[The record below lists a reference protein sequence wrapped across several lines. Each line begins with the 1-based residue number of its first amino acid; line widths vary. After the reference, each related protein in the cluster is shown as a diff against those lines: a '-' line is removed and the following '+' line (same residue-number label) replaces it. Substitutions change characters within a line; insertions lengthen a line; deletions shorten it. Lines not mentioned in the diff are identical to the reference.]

1 MTNIEKLRS
10 MSIDEF
16 SLWLDENGL
25 FDNSPWMNWF
35 DKEYC
40 ENCEAE
46 KVMMENGKTCPCA
59 YCEIHE
65 HCRFFPD
72 IPTPVNYDIIKMWL
86 QREETGEEKK

>member
-1 MTNIEKLRS
+1 MTNIEKLRA
-10 MSIDEF
+10 MSLDEF

-46 KVMMENGKTCPCA
+46 KVMMGNGNVCSCA
-59 YCEIHE
+59 HCEVHNF
-65 HCRFFPD
+65 CRYFSNSEVPS
-72 IPTPVNYDIIKMWL
+72 NYDIIKMWL
-86 QREETGEEKK
+86 KREALKDG

>member
-1 MTNIEKLRS
+1 MTNIEKLRT
-10 MSIDEF
+10 MPLDEF

-25 FDNSPWMNWF
+25 FDNSPWMSWF
-35 DKEYC
+35 DKKYC

-46 KVMMENGKTCPCA
+46 KAIMENGKTCLCS

-72 IPTPVNYDIIKMWL
+72 VPTPVNYDIIKMWL
-86 QREETGEEKK
+86 QTEWAGEKEK